1 MIRNLLAITAGLAL
15 PALGFAQTLTGVTV
29 EPAQITAGESVK
41 VTVNFDVES
50 SINCGLRL
58 HFGEGPT
65 VDYKINQKKDVPL
78 VVPRAYR
85 SAGDFRIMAE
95 PKTVGTLLKCNG
107 KNQTTLLKV
116 AAPAPAPVASAPEA
130 KKAAA
135 PEKKK
140 AAAKPAVAP
149 KKTAKAASRCPNGWT
164 LNEKSDDRKTGAFTC
179 EAKPGTKVARRLTC
193 PGDLT
198 YFENSKKGVLGCRP

>member
-1 MIRNLLAITAGLAL
+1 MIKYLLAITAGLAL
-15 PALGFAQTLTGVTV
+15 PALVLAQTLTGVTV

-41 VTVNFDVES
+41 VTVNFDVEGG
-50 SINCGLRL
+50 INCGLRL

-78 VVPRAYR
+78 VVPRAYGR
-85 SAGDFRIMAE
+85 AGDFRIMAE

-107 KNQTTLLKV
+107 RNQTTLLKV
-116 AAPAPAPVASAPEA
+116 AAAAPAPVASAPEA

-135 PEKKK
+135 PETKK
-140 AAAKPAVAP
+140 AAAKPAEAP
-149 KKTAKAASRCPNGWT
+149 RKAASRCPDGWT
-164 LNEKSDDRKTGAFTC
+164 LNKKSDDAKTGAFTC
-179 EAKPGTKVARRLTC
+179 EAKPGTKVARRLSC

-198 YFENSKKGVLGCRP
+198 YFENSKKGMLGCRP